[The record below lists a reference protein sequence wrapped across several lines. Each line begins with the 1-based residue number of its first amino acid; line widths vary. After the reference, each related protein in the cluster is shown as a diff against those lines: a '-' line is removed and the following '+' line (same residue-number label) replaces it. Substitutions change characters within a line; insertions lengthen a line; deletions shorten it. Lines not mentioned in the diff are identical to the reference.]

1 MSLVYDSLRQPAADA
16 AAVARGTPSPH
27 GAPWRDALAGYR
39 RPALWLLCGMLVAG
53 PLGFLLSRPA
63 TVQAPLADANPAA
76 AEPAT
81 PAIATAIPA
90 QVATDGNAPVAAAA
104 VAAPAPTAADATP
117 VPAPIAGSPAIGPA
131 TLVATSAAAIAAAPA
146 AAATDMASATAV
158 EPAPANTVTAP
169 PAGAGA
175 QTEVQ
180 VVASQI
186 KVSVRRRDAAN
197 AAEPTDDDVDPRAV
211 REAMAALDAAVG
223 AHDAAANAAAIARL
237 QALLP
242 SGSLTLLRARAWAA
256 HGGGDFAEAERLYR
270 AILERVPDDEH
281 AEVNLALLDARRGDV
296 DDARARLDRLAAR
309 NARSP
314 QVLQAIA
321 ELDAARR

>member
-1 MSLVYDSLRQPAADA
+1 MSLIYDALRQPATDA
-16 AAVARGTPSPH
+16 AVVRDAASRRV
-27 GAPWRDALAGYR
+27 APWRHALAGYR
-39 RPALWLLCGMLVAG
+39 RPALWLLCGMLVTG

-63 TVQAPLADANPAA
+63 TVETPLAAANPASA
-76 AEPAT
+76 QTAEPAVV
-81 PAIATAIPA
+81 ASVDSGIPA
-90 QVATDGNAPVAAAA
+90 QAPAHGAIPVVPVAAVAQASAPVDAAPLQAAAA
-104 VAAPAPTAADATP
+104 VSPASGPAIPVATGAPTFAAGTATTDTAPA
-117 VPAPIAGSPAIGPA
+117 I
-131 TLVATSAAAIAAAPA
+131 
-146 AAATDMASATAV
+146 
-158 EPAPANTVTAP
+158 EPAPGSVTGASI
-169 PAGAGA
+169 AGASA

-186 KVSVRRRDAAN
+186 KVSVRRRDAAS
-197 AAEPTDDDVDPRAV
+197 AAAPADDEVDPRAV

>member
-1 MSLVYDSLRQPAADA
+1 VVPV
-16 AAVARGTPSPH
+16 AAVAQAS
-27 GAPWRDALAGYR
+27 APVDA
-39 RPALWLLCGMLVAG
+39 
-53 PLGFLLSRPA
+53 
-63 TVQAPLADANPAA
+63 APL
-76 AEPAT
+76 
-81 PAIATAIPA
+81 
-90 QVATDGNAPVAAAA
+90 QAAAA
-104 VAAPAPTAADATP
+104 VSPASGPAIPVATGAPTFAAGTATTDTAPA
-117 VPAPIAGSPAIGPA
+117 I
-131 TLVATSAAAIAAAPA
+131 
-146 AAATDMASATAV
+146 
-158 EPAPANTVTAP
+158 EPAPGSVTGASI
-169 PAGAGA
+169 AGASA

-197 AAEPTDDDVDPRAV
+197 AAEPTDDDDVDPRAV

-242 SGSLTLLRARAWAA
+242 AGSLTLLRARAWAA